1 MSEDVSE
8 DRQGFIKDQEA
19 RFKKEKFYFSFSSLV
34 KLMLDPRKFY
44 KDYILKERED
54 VSAKFLDIGQ
64 LVHCLVLE
72 PENFDDKFVIM
83 SKKAPGGKLKTVID
97 EVYKTYAQDLIKAYP
112 NRVFSLHDFE
122 DNILS
127 ELLSIDLYQGLV
139 DAKKATNG
147 IKLTAN
153 EKRLEKAI
161 TPETQ
166 SYFNILIESSTK
178 TIVDMDMANK
188 ANEKANAILA
198 NSTAMNLLTEKS
210 QKEEV
215 RMEMDLKSE
224 FIKQYPFGLK
234 GILDCVKIDYENAVI
249 HIIDLKTTS
258 KTLDAWKKDFM
269 TSDYNYWLQP
279 IVYKELI
286 LSLIPKDSKDKWTM
300 KIHYVVVDS
309 GNQVYCFPVSADS
322 LREWERMAVGA
333 YDIGKWHLDSHNY
346 ELPYN
351 YAKGLVEL

>member
-8 DRQGFIKDQEA
+8 DRQGFIEDQEA

-44 KDYILKERED
+44 KDYVLKERED
-54 VSAKFLDIGQ
+54 LSAKFLDIGQ

-83 SKKAPGGKLKTVID
+83 GKKAPGGKLKTVID

-127 ELLSIDLYQGLV
+127 ELLSQDLYQNLV
-139 DAKKATNG
+139 DAKRATNG
-147 IKLTAN
+147 VVLTGDM
-153 EKRLEKAI
+153 KRLAKAI

-166 SYFNILIESSTK
+166 SYFNILTESATK

-188 ANEKANAILA
+188 ANEKANAILDNA
-198 NSTAMNLLTEKS
+198 TAIDLLTEKS

-215 RMEMDLKSE
+215 RMEMELKSE
-224 FIKQYPFGLK
+224 FIEQYPFGLK

-249 HIIDLKTTS
+249 HIVDLKTTS
-258 KTLDAWKKDFM
+258 KTLDAWKKAFM

-286 LSLIPKDSKDKWTM
+286 LSLIPKESKDKWTM

-309 GNQVYCFPVSADS
+309 DNQVYCFPVSADS
-322 LREWERMAVGA
+322 LREWEQMAIGA